1 MEVVMVVAA
10 AVALFIAASA
20 AIAMVITAVV
30 AGAVVTPPTTTVM
43 GIAERVTQDVH
54 LLDALAST
62 PIPMML
68 MVLMLTG
75 CLATITEL
83 MLDLNML
90 LIVANL

>member
-1 MEVVMVVAA
+1 MVVAV
-10 AVALFIAASA
+10 AVALFIAALA

-30 AGAVVTPPTTTVM
+30 AGAVVTPTTTTVM
-43 GIAERVTQDVH
+43 GIAERVTQDVQ

-68 MVLMLTG
+68 MVLMQTG
-75 CLATITEL
+75 SLATIMEL

>member
-1 MEVVMVVAA
+1 MVVEA
-10 AVALFIAASA
+10 AVALFIAALA
-20 AIAMVITAVV
+20 AIAMVARAVITPA
-30 AGAVVTPPTTTVM
+30 TTTVM

-68 MVLMLTG
+68 MVPMQTG
-75 CLATITEL
+75 SLATIMEF

-90 LIVANL
+90 LIVVSS

>member
-1 MEVVMVVAA
+1 MVVAA
-10 AVALFIAASA
+10 AVALFIAALA

-30 AGAVVTPPTTTVM
+30 AGAVVTPATTTVM
-43 GIAERVTQDVH
+43 GIAERVTQEVQ

-68 MVLMLTG
+68 MVLMQTG
-75 CLATITEL
+75 SLATIMEF